1 MNREKEMKKIEDAR
15 KTFKG
20 FDVVFRNIV
29 GENPLQILEL
39 RNPNGTGTYRLRV
52 VFDEKGRTFTISG
65 DLGKAVFYP
74 TWPATLAHTASVGM
88 NAPYF
93 MEKCACSS
101 DRYEYDEKE
110 FKKCLK
116 AWMECKVA
124 DHNALVER
132 EIDKMDESDVEWD
145 VEQVM
150 GGFDTV
156 RGFHGNDKNAQ
167 NALAKYGNDWYEELY
182 DWGKG
187 WHIRVYL
194 WLAGIEYAYAKLK
207 EQAEAAE
214 NAKGVQS

>member
-65 DLGKAVFYP
+65 DLGAAVFYP
-74 TWPATLAHTASVGM
+74 TWPATLAHTAYVGM

-101 DRYEYDEKE
+101 DRYEYDTEE

-124 DHNALVER
+124 DHNAMMER

-150 GGFDTV
+150 GGFDTY
-156 RGFHGNDKNAQ
+156 RGFHGNDKDAQ
-167 NALAKYGNDWYEELY
+167 KALAKYGNGLYEGLY

-194 WLAGIEYAYAKLK
+194 WMAGIEYAYAKLK
-207 EQAEAAE
+207 EQAMAE

>member
-39 RNPNGTGTYRLRV
+39 KNPDGSRCYYIRFLFDANGGTI
-52 VFDEKGRTFTISG
+52 TISG
-65 DLGKAVFYP
+65 DLGEAVVNP
-74 TWPATLAHTASVGM
+74 TWRADLQSTASVGI
-88 NAPYF
+88 NADYF
-93 MEKCACSS
+93 MEKVRCSS
-101 DRYEYDEKE
+101 DSHEYDEKE
-110 FKKCLK
+110 FREELRKWMKKR
-116 AWMECKVA
+116 AEAHNEEC
-124 DHNALVER
+124 DDEYD
-132 EIDKMDESDVEWD
+132 EIDEDFIDLDVDE
-145 VEQVM
+145 VM

-156 RGFHGNDKNAQ
+156 RGFHGNDKDAQ

-194 WLAGIEYAYAKLK
+194 WMAGIEYAYAKLK
-207 EQAEAAE
+207 EQAEAE
-214 NAKGVQS
+214 NVKEAQS

>member
-39 RNPNGTGTYRLRV
+39 RNPDGSGVYRLRV
-52 VFDEKGRTFTISG
+52 VFDEKGRTFTITG
-65 DLGKAVFYP
+65 DLGEAVFYP
-74 TWPATLAHTASVGM
+74 TWPATLAHTAAVGM

-101 DRYEYDEKE
+101 DRYEYDETE
-110 FKKCLK
+110 FRAELEKWMLDRIK
-116 AWMECKVA
+116 A
-124 DHNALVER
+124 HNE
-132 EIDKMDESDVEWD
+132 DCDEGDELDEDDVDWD
-145 VEQVM
+145 ISEVM
-150 GGFDTV
+150 GGFDTY
-156 RGFHGNDKNAQ
+156 RGFHGNDKDAQ
-167 NALAKYGNDWYEELY
+167 NALAKYGNGLYEGLY

-194 WLAGIEYAYAKLK
+194 WMAGIEYAYAKLK
-207 EQAEAAE
+207 EQAEAE
-214 NAKGVQS
+214 NGKGAQS

>member
-29 GENPLQILEL
+29 GETPLQILEL
-39 RNPNGTGTYRLRV
+39 RNPDGTGTYRLRV
-52 VFDEKGRTFTISG
+52 VFDEKGRTFTITG
-65 DLGKAVFYP
+65 DLGEAVFYP
-74 TWPATLAHTASVGM
+74 TWPATLAHTASIGM

-110 FKKCLK
+110 FEKCLK

-124 DHNALVER
+124 NHNAMMER
-132 EIDKMDESDVEWD
+132 EIDKMDEGDVEWD
-145 VEQVM
+145 VSEVM

-156 RGFHGNDKNAQ
+156 RGFHGNDKDAQ

>member
-39 RNPNGTGTYRLRV
+39 RNPDGTGTYRLRV

-65 DLGKAVFYP
+65 DLGEAVFYP

-110 FKKCLK
+110 FCAELEK
-116 AWMECKVA
+116 WMLDKIRA
-124 DHNALVER
+124 HNE
-132 EIDKMDESDVEWD
+132 DCDEGDELDEDDVDWD
-145 VEQVM
+145 ISEVM

-156 RGFHGNDKNAQ
+156 RGFHGNDKDAQ

-207 EQAEAAE
+207 EQADAAE

>member
-1 MNREKEMKKIEDAR
+1 MNNEREKKKIENAR

-39 RNPNGTGTYRLRV
+39 RNPDGTGTYRLRV
-52 VFDEKGRTFTISG
+52 VFDEKGRTFTITG
-65 DLGKAVFYP
+65 DIGSAVFYP

-101 DRYEYDEKE
+101 DSYEYDEKE
-110 FKKCLK
+110 FREELRKWMKKR
-116 AWMECKVA
+116 AEA
-124 DHNALVER
+124 HNEKCDDEFD
-132 EIDKMDESDVEWD
+132 EIDEDDIDWD
-145 VEQVM
+145 VDEVM
-150 GGFDTV
+150 GGFDTY
-156 RGFHGNDKNAQ
+156 RGFHGNDKDAQ
-167 NALAKYGNDWYEELY
+167 NALAKYGNDWHEELY

-194 WLAGIEYAYAKLK
+194 WMAGIEYAYAKLK
-207 EQAEAAE
+207 EQAKAE
-214 NAKGVQS
+214 NAKGAQS

>member
-39 RNPNGTGTYRLRV
+39 RNPDGTGTYRLRV

-65 DLGKAVFYP
+65 DLGEAVFYP
-74 TWPATLAHTASVGM
+74 TWPATLAHTAAIGM

>member
-39 RNPNGTGTYRLRV
+39 RNPDGTGAYRLRV
-52 VFDEKGRTFTISG
+52 VFDEKGRTFTVSG
-65 DLGKAVFYP
+65 DLGEAVFYP
-74 TWPATLAHTASVGM
+74 TWPATLAHTAAVGM

-101 DRYEYDEKE
+101 DRYEYDETE
-110 FKKCLK
+110 FRAELENWMLDKIK
-116 AWMECKVA
+116 A
-124 DHNALVER
+124 HNE
-132 EIDKMDESDVEWD
+132 DCDEGDELDEDDVDWD
-145 VEQVM
+145 ISEVM
-150 GGFDTV
+150 GGFDTY
-156 RGFHGNDKNAQ
+156 RGFHGNDKDAQ
-167 NALAKYGNDWYEELY
+167 NALAKYGNDWHEELY
-182 DWGKG
+182 YCGKG

-194 WLAGIEYAYAKLK
+194 WMAGIEYAYAKLK
-207 EQAEAAE
+207 EQSEAAE

>member
-39 RNPNGTGTYRLRV
+39 RNPDGTGTYRLRV

-65 DLGKAVFYP
+65 DLGSAVFYP

-101 DRYEYDEKE
+101 DRYEYDAKE
-110 FKKCLK
+110 FEKCLK

-124 DHNALVER
+124 NHNAIMER
-132 EIDKMDESDVEWD
+132 EIDKMDEGEVEWD
-145 VEQVM
+145 VSEVM
-150 GGFDTV
+150 GGFDTY
-156 RGFHGNDKNAQ
+156 RGFHGNDKDAQ
-167 NALAKYGNDWYEELY
+167 NALAKYGNDWHEELY

-194 WLAGIEYAYAKLK
+194 WMAGIEYAYAKLK
-207 EQAEAAE
+207 EQSAAE